1 MNETVDPVAWC
12 VMKQEESK
20 YQKEQI
26 YIMKNLGRTLDTT
39 RYWMKK
45 KKKKNQMKSKI
56 KEDTLPTYPTIF
68 YVSLA
73 SLVSL

>member
-45 KKKKNQMKSKI
+45 KKNQMKSKI